1 MVVRRATIKDVA
13 ARAGVSPATVS
24 NVLLGRKAASLDV
37 ADRVRAIAGELG
49 YSPDR
54 AASQLRSGKTRIVTA
69 LVPNLTDPF
78 FAAVID
84 AFERQAQADGFDL
97 IVASSNATEEG
108 ERKRLSA
115 LLSWR
120 PAGVVVIPQS
130 DAFPSRQEIDA
141 LRLPYVVVD
150 RASSK
155 LPVDAVV
162 SGNREATAEAVGY
175 LLDQGHDS
183 MLVVAS
189 TFRLENIRE
198 RYQGVID
205 QFATRG
211 LPPPPSLEV
220 GLTFEMVAERLAV
233 WLADNK
239 RPTAIL
245 TVTNFVTMGVMAHF
259 AQIGTRVPR
268 DVSLIG
274 FDDYPWMRAAS
285 PAITA
290 IRQDVAALAEQ
301 AWTML
306 RARMADAAAPVRRV
320 TVPCRLVM
328 RDSVR
333 RAGRPVEPVAALQPW
348 PAPMR
353 PLTSPD

>member
-1 MVVRRATIKDVA
+1 MKRTTIKDVA
-13 ARAGVSPATVS
+13 AQAGVSPATVS
-24 NVLLGRKAASLDV
+24 NVLLGRRAASPEV
-37 ADRVRAIAGELG
+37 AERVRTIARELG

-54 AASQLRSGKTRIVTA
+54 SASHLRSGKTRIITV

-84 AFERQAQADGFDL
+84 AFERRAQADGFDI
-97 IVASSNATEEG
+97 IVASSTATEEG

-130 DAFPSRQEIDA
+130 DDFPSRLEIDA
-141 LRLPYVVVD
+141 LKLPYVVVD
-150 RASSK
+150 RASSR

-162 SGNREATAEAVGY
+162 SGNREATSEAVGY
-175 LLDQGHDS
+175 LLDQGHDA

-259 AQIGTRVPR
+259 AQIGTQVPQ

-290 IRQDVAALAEQ
+290 IRQDVVALAEQ
-301 AWTML
+301 AWVML
-306 RARMADAAAPVRRV
+306 CDRMNTATAPIRRV
-320 TVPCRLVM
+320 SVPCRLVM

-333 RAGRPVEPVAALQPW
+333 RVGPPIPVLPIAPRRQARPPKPSAN
-348 PAPMR
+348 
-353 PLTSPD
+353 